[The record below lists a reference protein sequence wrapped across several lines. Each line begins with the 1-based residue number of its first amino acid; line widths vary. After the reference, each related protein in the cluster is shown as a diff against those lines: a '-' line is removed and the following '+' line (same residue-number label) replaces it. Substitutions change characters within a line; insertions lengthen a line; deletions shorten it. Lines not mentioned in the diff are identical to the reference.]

1 MYFIKAAPA
10 LRGLGAPG
18 WQDTFLTAIKTGAQ
32 RTDPDLGDMIGLAT
46 EIISVERQ
54 PGGALDPR
62 TPSTFKIS
70 DLRTPMKAYLFYR
83 KHPLATYAIP
93 AGILALAFLIG
104 RASAR

>member
-1 MYFIKAAPA
+1 MYFLRAAPA
-10 LRGLGAPG
+10 RRGLGAPG
-18 WQDTFLTAIKTGAQ
+18 WQDQFLTAIKAGAQ
-32 RTDPDLGDMIGLAT
+32 RADPDLGEMIELAS

-83 KHPLATYAIP
+83 KHPVATYAIP
-93 AGILALAFLIG
+93 IGILAFAFLLG